1 MSGSDR
7 SPPSHSHIPM
17 RRIHA
22 TASIALACLLLAIP
36 GSVQSQRAFR
46 QEPERP
52 KLPKGQDVNDWE
64 AYFDFGVEVLQRRPT
79 LALAAFYWAERLD
92 PERPDPP
99 FWEWIAF
106 HCTDIGR
113 FQSYLENDKDA
124 LEEPAVRHADSLRYR
139 ALLRNPLIPQGGV
152 VAAYDKLPGGWGM
165 DDLSR
170 AWIAYARNDFAKAA
184 ELFEKAMNGNPEE
197 LRWLRFH
204 RAATL
209 VMANQFAA
217 AQRELELLEE
227 SFARDEKKKT
237 VRIYESHEL
246 LDYARGLIALSRN
259 DVAGGRR
266 QFEKALTENLAFAPA
281 HLQLGALALRQRDT
295 ATAIQELGLAVE
307 LDSSDAPTRVQYGR
321 ALHWAHR
328 SRDAIVHLRV
338 ATSLEPY
345 YADAYE
351 VLGEALEATGQTAE
365 AIVAYQSAQINA
377 SAKSASGAKAT
388 ARLRALRPGNP

>member
-1 MSGSDR
+1 
-7 SPPSHSHIPM
+7 
-17 RRIHA
+17 
-22 TASIALACLLLAIP
+22 
-36 GSVQSQRAFR
+36 
-46 QEPERP
+46 
-52 KLPKGQDVNDWE
+52 
-64 AYFDFGVEVLQRRPT
+64 
-79 LALAAFYWAERLD
+79 
-92 PERPDPP
+92 
-99 FWEWIAF
+99 
-106 HCTDIGR
+106 
-113 FQSYLENDKDA
+113 
-124 LEEPAVRHADSLRYR
+124 
-139 ALLRNPLIPQGGV
+139 
-152 VAAYDKLPGGWGM
+152 
-165 DDLSR
+165 
-170 AWIAYARNDFAKAA
+170 
-184 ELFEKAMNGNPEE
+184 
-197 LRWLRFH
+197 
-204 RAATL
+204 

-266 QFEKALTENLAFAPA
+266 EFEKALIENLAFAPA

-307 LDSSDAPTRVQYGR
+307 LDSSDAPTRLQYGR

-365 AIVAYQSAQINA
+365 AIVAYQSARINA

-388 ARLRALRPGNP
+388 ARLRALRPGSP